1 MHSTAHM
8 PKDLMSL
15 LEDNFKAGRPLL
27 QDAVLYRG
35 TRRPDQ
41 TSSSYSAESMHG
53 SLLPQVAASYTH
65 NYSQKSDKDVTFI
78 GTYKVDRETTKFYQD
93 FGLEQH
99 LEGKKV
105 PSMNVQQAE
114 KFLEPLVRDF
124 AAASGGRERAQ
135 AEERLEMAIKRNLYE
150 AAVPA
155 RTAEKEPNRP
165 VDLYVYHGRPDV
177 GVRQAVGLQ
186 MSKVGP
192 HNEAGVKAFM
202 VKNQRNAAIKSI
214 HMLSTQVG
222 PAQKALGVL
231 KDIAQREYSGKLQAE
246 HGHKPLNQ
254 MLNDV
259 AKQPLSAD
267 QERIGRFAKA
277 LVEGVAHPNPSVRAK
292 ANALAYDITTL
303 DRDTATFKDV
313 AKVAAI
319 ASAVY
324 GKPEAQAPASAAA
337 REAKAAPPSPTSA
350 SPVARAPA
358 TMDR

>member
-1 MHSTAHM
+1 MHTTSHL

-27 QDAVLYRG
+27 EDAMLYRG

-65 NYSQKSDKDVTFI
+65 NYEQKSDKDITFI
-78 GTYKVDRETTKFYQD
+78 GTYKVDRETTRFYQD

-99 LEGKKV
+99 LEGKKM
-105 PSMNVQQAE
+105 PSMSVKEAE
-114 KFLEPLVRDF
+114 KFLEPFVREF
-124 AAASGGRERAQ
+124 ATASDNKTRSH
-135 AEERLEMAIKRNLYE
+135 AEDRLEMAIKRNLYE
-150 AAVPA
+150 AAVPT
-155 RTAEKEPNRP
+155 RTADRESNRP

-177 GVRQAVGLQ
+177 AVRQAVGLQ

-192 HNEAGVKAFM
+192 HNEAAVKDFM
-202 VKNQRNAAIKSI
+202 VKNHRNAAIKSI

-231 KDIAQREYSGKLQAE
+231 KDIAQREFSGRLHAE
-246 HGHKPLNQ
+246 HGHKSLNQ
-254 MLNDV
+254 LMNDV

-277 LVEGVAHPNPSVRAK
+277 LVEGVEHPNPAVRAK
-292 ANALAYDITTL
+292 ANAVAYDLTTL
-303 DRDTATFKDV
+303 DKGTATFKDV

-319 ASAVY
+319 ANAVY
-324 GKPEAQAPASAAA
+324 GKPEASAAKPTPTATAA
-337 REAKAAPPSPTSA
+337 RT
-350 SPVARAPA
+350 PA
-358 TMDR
+358 NMDR

>member
-1 MHSTAHM
+1 MQSTAHM

-27 QDAVLYRG
+27 EDAVLYRG

-41 TSSSYSAESMHG
+41 TSSSYSVESMHG

-65 NYSQKSDKDVTFI
+65 NYAQKSDKDITFI
-78 GTYKVDRETTKFYQD
+78 GTYKVDRETTRFYQD

-99 LEGKKV
+99 MEGKKV
-105 PSMNVQQAE
+105 PSMNVAQAE
-114 KFLEPLVRDF
+114 KLLEPFVRDF
-124 AAASGGRERAQ
+124 VAAGDGRDRLK
-135 AEERLEMAIKRNLYE
+135 AEERLEMVIKRNLYE
-150 AAVPA
+150 AAVPT
-155 RTAEKEPNRP
+155 RTAENEPNRP

-177 GVRQAVGLQ
+177 AVRQAVALQ
-186 MSKVGP
+186 TSKVGP
-192 HNEAGVKAFM
+192 HNEAAVKDFM
-202 VKNQRNAAIKSI
+202 VNNQRNAAIKSI
-214 HMLSTQVG
+214 HMLSAQVG

-231 KDIAQREYSGKLQAE
+231 KDIAQREFSSSLKAE
-246 HGHKPLNQ
+246 HSHKPLNQ

-277 LVEGVAHPNPSVRAK
+277 LVEGVEHPNPAVRAK
-292 ANALAYDITTL
+292 ANAVAYDLTTL
-303 DRDTATFKDV
+303 DKNTATFKDV

-319 ASAVY
+319 ANAVY
-324 GKPEAQAPASAAA
+324 GKPEASTARPAPA
-337 REAKAAPPSPTSA
+337 AP
-350 SPVARAPA
+350 ARAPA